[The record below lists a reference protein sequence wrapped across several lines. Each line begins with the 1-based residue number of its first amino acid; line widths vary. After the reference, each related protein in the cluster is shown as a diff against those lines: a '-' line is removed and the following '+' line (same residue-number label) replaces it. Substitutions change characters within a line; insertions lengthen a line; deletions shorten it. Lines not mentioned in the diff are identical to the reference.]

1 MTAPADLEKYL
12 SQRYGATGIIVRGQ
26 AQGAGW
32 REDLTRYGII
42 DPTIRAL
49 GWDTADPKECHP
61 EYPRS
66 ENGDRVDYAFFT
78 RLDLAKLEEED
89 MPAPD
94 IIVEAKAL
102 VLSQLS
108 FGNCLR
114 KPPKLLPFVR
124 VLMQEGGNDG
134 TGTVCGPVKMGRT
147 RRVGTTNSRGKQPSA
162 KGCPGP
168 YSAKGRFERL
178 GERLPGPVF

>member
-1 MTAPADLEKYL
+1 M
-12 SQRYGATGIIVRGQ
+12 SVATVEEAIREINRRISEWKEVGFP
-26 AQGAGW
+26 GW
-32 REDLTRYGII
+32 REDQTRYGII
-42 DPTIRAL
+42 DPIIRAL

-102 VLSQLS
+102 GKHLDVHFDKLMEYVQAQPRMSKGVAVLTNGVEWRLY
-108 FGNCLR
+108 
-114 KPPKLLPFVR
+114 P
-124 VLMQEGGNDG
+124 
-134 TGTVCGPVKMGRT
+134 
-147 RRVGTTNSRGKQPSA
+147 VGTRGGLDRKLKEEDVVNIQERQPQVAARILSRQL
-162 KGCPGP
+162 
-168 YSAKGRFERL
+168 GRSRFR
-178 GERLPGPVF
+178 

>member
-1 MTAPADLEKYL
+1 MGLP
-12 SQRYGATGIIVRGQ
+12 
-26 AQGAGW
+26 GW

-49 GWDTADPKECHP
+49 CWDTADPKECHP

-89 MPAPD
+89 MPAHD

-102 VLSQLS
+102 NQYQVLNQTWS
-108 FGNCLR
+108 
-114 KPPKLLPFVR
+114 
-124 VLMQEGGNDG
+124 
-134 TGTVCGPVKMGRT
+134 
-147 RRVGTTNSRGKQPSA
+147 
-162 KGCPGP
+162 
-168 YSAKGRFERL
+168 
-178 GERLPGPVF
+178 

>member
-1 MTAPADLEKYL
+1 MGLP
-12 SQRYGATGIIVRGQ
+12 
-26 AQGAGW
+26 GW

-49 GWDTADPKECHP
+49 GWDTAEPKECHP

-102 VLSQLS
+102 GKPLDVHFDKLREYVQARPRMSKGVAVLTNGVEWRLY
-108 FGNCLR
+108 
-114 KPPKLLPFVR
+114 P
-124 VLMQEGGNDG
+124 
-134 TGTVCGPVKMGRT
+134 
-147 RRVGTTNSRGKQPSA
+147 VGTRGGLARKLKEEDVVNIQEWQPQVAARTLSRQL
-162 KGCPGP
+162 
-168 YSAKGRFERL
+168 GRSRFR
-178 GERLPGPVF
+178 

>member
-1 MTAPADLEKYL
+1 MGLP
-12 SQRYGATGIIVRGQ
+12 
-26 AQGAGW
+26 GW

-89 MPAPD
+89 MPTPD

-102 VLSQLS
+102 VLSHVWNQRDRGGAVW
-108 FGNCLR
+108 FGR
-114 KPPKLLPFVR
+114 H
-124 VLMQEGGNDG
+124 
-134 TGTVCGPVKMGRT
+134 
-147 RRVGTTNSRGKQPSA
+147 
-162 KGCPGP
+162 GC
-168 YSAKGRFERL
+168 
-178 GERLPGPVF
+178 

>member
-1 MTAPADLEKYL
+1 MGLP
-12 SQRYGATGIIVRGQ
+12 
-26 AQGAGW
+26 GW

-89 MPAPD
+89 MPAHD

-102 VLSQLS
+102 VLNQTWS
-108 FGNCLR
+108 
-114 KPPKLLPFVR
+114 
-124 VLMQEGGNDG
+124 
-134 TGTVCGPVKMGRT
+134 
-147 RRVGTTNSRGKQPSA
+147 
-162 KGCPGP
+162 
-168 YSAKGRFERL
+168 
-178 GERLPGPVF
+178 